1 MKARKV
7 VTRSGR
13 GFRGYFPSKKLSRMV
28 EYESLLERDAIYLF
42 EHSPGVVSFQEQPEV
57 IMYEYEN
64 KIRKYYPDFAVT
76 LSSGVILHIEIKP
89 QTILIHPAISGKF
102 EAIIQRYKNHSAQ
115 FLILTELTI
124 RKEPMFT
131 NLKTINNFKKYH
143 FDIEKSFMKVKK
155 FLIYNDPY
163 SVKEISEK
171 FGKTEVL
178 IMLANHLLVCDFH
191 QSLWADSNILRTF
204 KEDDHD
210 SLFF

>member
-1 MKARKV
+1 
-7 VTRSGR
+7 
-13 GFRGYFPSKKLSRMV
+13 MV

-64 KIRKYYPDFAVT
+64 KIKKYYPDFSVT
-76 LSSGVILHIEIKP
+76 LNSGIVIHIEIKP
-89 QTILIHPAISGKF
+89 QSILNQPLISGKF

-124 RKEPMFT
+124 RKEPLFS
-131 NLKTINNFKKYH
+131 NLKEINNFKKYH
-143 FDIEKSFMKVKK
+143 IDIEISFTKLKK
-155 FLIYNDPY
+155 FLIVNDPY

-171 FGKTEVL
+171 YGKTEVL
-178 IMLANHLLVCDFH
+178 IMLANRLLFCDLH

-204 KEDDHD
+204 KEDDD
-210 SLFF
+210 DTLFF